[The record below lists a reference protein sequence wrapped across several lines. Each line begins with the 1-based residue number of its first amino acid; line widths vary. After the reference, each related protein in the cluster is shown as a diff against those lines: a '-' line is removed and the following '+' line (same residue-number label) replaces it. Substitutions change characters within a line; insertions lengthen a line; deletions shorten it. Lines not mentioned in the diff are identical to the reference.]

1 MLHKILAVDN
11 DSEDLFVTETILSR
25 DVDLQIQTESDPETA
40 IKIIKSNPFKFSV
53 IILDYHME
61 KNGLAVAQEMFSI
74 NPKLQIVILSSD
86 QSRDVLKKSIQV
98 GVKSYIDKEE
108 DGEVLLAVVKSLCQ
122 KWQNKTQILEY
133 APDSG
138 NSNETLI
145 SSIGLIGRS
154 QKLAEVA
161 KLVKRAAKVDC
172 SVVIQGESG
181 TGKELIAKAVH
192 EQSKRKS
199 KPFVAINVNAIAQ
212 NLTESELFGHVKGA
226 FTGADK
232 DSPGKILSAQG
243 GTLFLDEI
251 GDLKPEIQVKLLR
264 VLQERKLSP
273 VGSNRVYDLDV
284 RFISATHVDLEK
296 AILDGKFREDLYY
309 RLHVFPIHIPPLRE
323 RPEDIQ
329 PLVQHF
335 RQKYQGQDFEFLMK
349 TINIL
354 ERYDWRGNIRALEN
368 EVQRLLSLGTKQI
381 EPKHLSKKILESL
394 NVEQL
399 EPKTHLQFQKTIWE
413 LELEYLETNI
423 RNAGSLR
430 EACRSIFKSAPSSIH
445 TRLTKLRE
453 HITASQ
459 TQEFNHEQSI

>member
-25 DVDLQIQTESDPETA
+25 DVDLQIQTEGDPETA
-40 IKIIKSNPFKFSV
+40 IKIIKLNPFKFSV

-61 KNGLAVAQEMFSI
+61 RNGLTVAQEMFSI

-86 QSRDVLKKSIQV
+86 QSREVLKKSIQV

-122 KWQNKTQILEY
+122 KWQNKTQVLEY
-133 APDSG
+133 SPDNG

-273 VGSNRVYDLDV
+273 VGSNRVYD
-284 RFISATHVDLEK
+284 
-296 AILDGKFREDLYY
+296 
-309 RLHVFPIHIPPLRE
+309 
-323 RPEDIQ
+323 
-329 PLVQHF
+329 
-335 RQKYQGQDFEFLMK
+335 
-349 TINIL
+349 
-354 ERYDWRGNIRALEN
+354 
-368 EVQRLLSLGTKQI
+368 
-381 EPKHLSKKILESL
+381 
-394 NVEQL
+394 
-399 EPKTHLQFQKTIWE
+399 
-413 LELEYLETNI
+413 
-423 RNAGSLR
+423 
-430 EACRSIFKSAPSSIH
+430 
-445 TRLTKLRE
+445 
-453 HITASQ
+453 
-459 TQEFNHEQSI
+459 